1 MDKIKDKRTVERPR
15 LDRRPLT
22 WKGTWFWMAPCGQEL
37 DVVRVERRQ
46 TGQGSDSTSLFPFL
60 SVPRTSSLHHPKSSD
75 ILCRRVH
82 NTTATVGSHLVKQV
96 ILRWAWPTHWTLK
109 RLALSPTGSSY
120 KLLLSWMSGRP
131 FSLRC
136 CSSHWL
142 HSLLY
147 SSAHTPN
154 SPSPAT
160 TRPQNLV
167 FQDKWNT

>member
-22 WKGTWFWMAPCGQEL
+22 LKGTWFWMAPCGQEL
-37 DVVRVERRQ
+37 DVVRVE
-46 TGQGSDSTSLFPFL
+46 TNWSGKWFHPPFL
-60 SVPRTSSLHHPKSSD
+60 SVPRTSRLHHPKSSD

-82 NTTATVGSHLVKQV
+82 NTTATSGSHLVKQV
-96 ILRWAWPTHWTLK
+96 ILWWEWPTHWTLK
-109 RLALSPTGSSY
+109 RLSLSPTESSY
-120 KLLLSWMSGRP
+120 TFLLSWMSGRP

-154 SPSPAT
+154 TPSPAT
-160 TRPQNLV
+160 TPPQNLV
-167 FQDKWNT
+167 FQDKWNK